1 MCAVSALLDTVKL
14 FAMTKAEPAGKCTSS
29 VRTGLKC
36 TTLDGQS
43 QLGQRK
49 SGCMLQPCLG
59 KATLAHD
66 ADGLVH
72 ASRLGA
78 AVSLA
83 HARQL
88 CHLPLLEIE
97 TCAMHVTQSARMP
110 G

>member
-1 MCAVSALLDTVKL
+1 
-14 FAMTKAEPAGKCTSS
+14 
-29 VRTGLKC
+29 
-36 TTLDGQS
+36 
-43 QLGQRK
+43 
-49 SGCMLQPCLG
+49 MLQPCLC
-59 KATLAHD
+59 KTTLAHD

-88 CHLPLLEIE
+88 RNLLLLEIE
-97 TCAMHVTQSARMP
+97 TCAMHVPLSARMP